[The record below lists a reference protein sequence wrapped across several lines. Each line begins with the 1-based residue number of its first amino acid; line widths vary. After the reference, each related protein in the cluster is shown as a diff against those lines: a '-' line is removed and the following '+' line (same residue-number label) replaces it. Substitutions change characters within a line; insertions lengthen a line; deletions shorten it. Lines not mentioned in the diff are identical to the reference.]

1 MGMCNYQISFTIA
14 RKGHF
19 KILELQHNTS
29 GQATVRD
36 LVGMSLLEYATRI
49 YTGFDQCCDPRCV
62 NVQVFGKAIVSE
74 SVIEC
79 CIEVSTII

>member
-1 MGMCNYQISFTIA
+1 MISFTIA
-14 RKGHF
+14 RKGDF

-49 YTGFDQCCDPRCV
+49 CMVLINAVMPGVRFLARQL
-62 NVQVFGKAIVSE
+62 FLKAL
-74 SVIEC
+74 
-79 CIEVSTII
+79 